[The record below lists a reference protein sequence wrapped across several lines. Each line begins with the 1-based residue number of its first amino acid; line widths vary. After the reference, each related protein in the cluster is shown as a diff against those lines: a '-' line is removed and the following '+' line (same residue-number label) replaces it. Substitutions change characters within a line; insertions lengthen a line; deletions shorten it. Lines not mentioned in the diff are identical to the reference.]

1 MAEQQDASIRP
12 IDNSFRRRAIGAALG
27 LALAMSPA
35 LALAGFWNWL
45 FFVGVPVVR
54 RGQES
59 GAILSPAV
67 CLAIVGL
74 FGLALGVA
82 IAWPDQRRGFVKAS
96 LMVCGLALVM
106 FVVLSWNRL
115 QIGLIELGTT
125 ALVAAALLL
134 FRQVLEWTLLA
145 FRHSRRSGYWALL
158 AILVLLAIV
167 SIGINWGWLQFPF
180 SDDGVLLTVHRHAQA
195 QGWRGYSLELG
206 NRVSG
211 IPDVRVRMADGLV
224 LNCRLTFGFDN
235 QAVMCKP

>member
-12 IDNSFRRRAIGAALG
+12 IDYSVQRRAIGAALG

-35 LALAGFWNWL
+35 LACAGFWNWL

-59 GAILSPAV
+59 GAILSPAA

-82 IAWPDQRRGFVKAS
+82 IAWPDQRRGFAKAF
-96 LMVCGLALVM
+96 LIVCGLALVM
-106 FVVLSWNRL
+106 FVVLSGNQL
-115 QIGLIELGTT
+115 QAGLIELATT
-125 ALVAAALLL
+125 ALLAAALLL
-134 FRQVLEWTLLA
+134 FRQVLEWTQLA

-158 AILVLLAIV
+158 AILVLLALV

-180 SDDGVLLTVHRHAQA
+180 SDDGVLLTVHRHALA

-211 IPDVRVRMADGLV
+211 VPDVHVRMADGPV
-224 LNCRLTFGFDN
+224 LNCRITYGFDK